1 MSTVAFW
8 EENVGAKFWF
18 LCQLPQSLSCC
29 CGVAVTKD
37 MSGYNLDLGHVVWV
51 SSEGNRCDLTR
62 VDGQE
67 LSPLDD
73 MHRRGWDRGK
83 SYKESIDVALGRGSK
98 RSKILDSREV

>member
-1 MSTVAFW
+1 MSTVTFW

-18 LCQLPQSLSCC
+18 LCQLPHSLSCC
-29 CGVAVTKD
+29 CGVAIIKD
-37 MSGYNLDLGHVVWV
+37 MSGHNLDLGHVVWV

-67 LSPLDD
+67 LSLLDD
-73 MHRRGWDRGK
+73 MHRRGWGRGK
-83 SYKESIDVALGRGSK
+83 SYKESIEVALGKGSK